1 MTGIFF
7 GSTTGTTESVAARIA
22 ERLGVAQADVHNV
35 AAASVEDVKKYDLLL
50 LGSSTWGSGELQ
62 DDWPGFLDKLG
73 KEDLS
78 GRRVALFGC
87 GDAGIYSDT
96 FCDAM
101 AEIRD
106 GLAAVHLVLSCF
118 DGLHVR
124 RGIRRRGVSGV
135 RFAAVSGRRG
145 DRLGRGRQRVG
156 RREPDA
162 DGVVDRR
169 HRLKPNAMSA
179 GDFSRYDNMKMLLHH
194 IYEFRKGVRDL
205 VLCTLC
211 PTCAGLLIE
220 RLRSQ
225 GIDYLLQ
232 PVTEQKVNLYF
243 GKRSCLDAV
252 QTFVDKP
259 LNKLTPEEDFML
271 GIMLGYDISMQCER
285 YCKRKFHLSG
295 LIA

>member
-1 MTGIFF
+1 
-7 GSTTGTTESVAARIA
+7 
-22 ERLGVAQADVHNV
+22 
-35 AAASVEDVKKYDLLL
+35 
-50 LGSSTWGSGELQ
+50 
-62 DDWPGFLDKLG
+62 
-73 KEDLS
+73 
-78 GRRVALFGC
+78 
-87 GDAGIYSDT
+87 
-96 FCDAM
+96 
-101 AEIRD
+101 
-106 GLAAVHLVLSCF
+106 
-118 DGLHVR
+118 
-124 RGIRRRGVSGV
+124 
-135 RFAAVSGRRG
+135 
-145 DRLGRGRQRVG
+145 
-156 RREPDA
+156 
-162 DGVVDRR
+162 
-169 HRLKPNAMSA
+169 MSA

-205 VLCTLC
+205 VLCTLS

>member
-1 MTGIFF
+1 
-7 GSTTGTTESVAARIA
+7 
-22 ERLGVAQADVHNV
+22 
-35 AAASVEDVKKYDLLL
+35 
-50 LGSSTWGSGELQ
+50 
-62 DDWPGFLDKLG
+62 
-73 KEDLS
+73 
-78 GRRVALFGC
+78 
-87 GDAGIYSDT
+87 
-96 FCDAM
+96 
-101 AEIRD
+101 
-106 GLAAVHLVLSCF
+106 
-118 DGLHVR
+118 
-124 RGIRRRGVSGV
+124 
-135 RFAAVSGRRG
+135 
-145 DRLGRGRQRVG
+145 
-156 RREPDA
+156 
-162 DGVVDRR
+162 
-169 HRLKPNAMSA
+169 MSA

-285 YCKRKFHLSG
+285 YCKRLREQ
-295 LIA
+295 A

>member
-106 GLAAVHLVLSCF
+106 GLASTGCTFVGGF
-118 DGLHVR
+118 DAEEYPGCGSRLCQ
-124 RGIRRRGVSGV
+124 
-135 RFAAVSGRRG
+135 

>member
-1 MTGIFF
+1 M
-7 GSTTGTTESVAARIA
+7 
-22 ERLGVAQADVHNV
+22 
-35 AAASVEDVKKYDLLL
+35 
-50 LGSSTWGSGELQ
+50 
-62 DDWPGFLDKLG
+62 
-73 KEDLS
+73 
-78 GRRVALFGC
+78 
-87 GDAGIYSDT
+87 
-96 FCDAM
+96 
-101 AEIRD
+101 
-106 GLAAVHLVLSCF
+106 
-118 DGLHVR
+118 
-124 RGIRRRGVSGV
+124 
-135 RFAAVSGRRG
+135 
-145 DRLGRGRQRVG
+145 
-156 RREPDA
+156 
-162 DGVVDRR
+162 DRR

-205 VLCTLC
+205 VLCTLLSLIHISE
-211 PTCAGLLIE
+211 PTRLR

>member
-1 MTGIFF
+1 
-7 GSTTGTTESVAARIA
+7 
-22 ERLGVAQADVHNV
+22 
-35 AAASVEDVKKYDLLL
+35 
-50 LGSSTWGSGELQ
+50 
-62 DDWPGFLDKLG
+62 
-73 KEDLS
+73 
-78 GRRVALFGC
+78 
-87 GDAGIYSDT
+87 
-96 FCDAM
+96 
-101 AEIRD
+101 
-106 GLAAVHLVLSCF
+106 
-118 DGLHVR
+118 
-124 RGIRRRGVSGV
+124 
-135 RFAAVSGRRG
+135 
-145 DRLGRGRQRVG
+145 
-156 RREPDA
+156 
-162 DGVVDRR
+162 
-169 HRLKPNAMSA
+169 MSA

-243 GKRSCLDAV
+243 
-252 QTFVDKP
+252 VDNP